1 MKFDGCRWRHE
12 FVPYQSVDRTS
23 NLACAVHLMNVM
35 FHYVQPEKVIYTRQS
50 RNGRRGSTELLLLLL
65 VLNTLFLFYT
75 LFVFMP
81 LLRSQLPLHSVDCN
95 QKKRNAYAVVRFQK
109 FILGAKEFVTVVPQP
124 RMMYANAN
132 TNVITQKKISQ
143 KEYNHF
149 QTVGA
154 DDTTRSI
161 PFDE

>member
-23 NLACAVHLMNVM
+23 NLDCVVHLMNVM

-81 LLRSQLPLHSVDCN
+81 LLRSQLPLHCGLQSKKKKCLRCCSIPKIHTGGQRVCYGSTTTTYDVRKYKCN
-95 QKKRNAYAVVRFQK
+95 Y
-109 FILGAKEFVTVVPQP
+109 T
-124 RMMYANAN
+124 
-132 TNVITQKKISQ
+132 KKIFTK

-149 QTVGA
+149 QTVSA

-161 PFDE
+161 PLMNE